1 MRRRGSLQ
9 QRGIIGYSTPVT
21 FGNRSTCLQPTST
34 QIFSLGFLTAI
45 CLIVWLLSPYMDE

>member
-21 FGNRSTCLQPTST
+21 FGNRSTCLQPTSI